1 MEPGSG
7 VTDLKQYLIE
17 NIDILELVSRRN
29 SRLCNGRDLEFGD
42 QREVERIVKKVRQE
56 GNGFQDLIV
65 ALVLSES
72 FRTK

>member
-1 MEPGSG
+1 MFFGTCLAEK
-7 VTDLKQYLIE
+7 L
-17 NIDILELVSRRN
+17 LVYAT
-29 SRLCNGRDLEFGD
+29 GRDLGFGD
-42 QREVERIVKKVRQE
+42 RREVERIVKKVRQE